1 MRGKKD
7 ENDEVARRII
17 DYLSKHPDAGD
28 TLEGIAKWWLGLER
42 IDESVEDVSKVIE
55 DLIKSGLIKKKILE
69 AERHIIR
76 LVR

>member
-1 MRGKKD
+1 MK
-7 ENDEVARRII
+7 NDEVARRII

-55 DLIKSGLIKKKILE
+55 DLIKSGLIKKEDLRGRKAYYKISK
-69 AERHIIR
+69 ID
-76 LVR
+76 